1 MGRSVLRLLGWIVG
15 MVAVLL
21 LVVAGLAYTVLQT
34 QTGHDF
40 VLRTALNQA
49 PTYVNGEVRVGGL
62 RSDGLLR
69 GFVLHDVSIRDDRGR
84 PFLDADSLR
93 VRYSIMELAAGN
105 IQIRPVE
112 LWGAQVV
119 LETLHGDDQMN
130 VVRIFAQPAPD
141 EPPEVE
147 PDPPAIRLTLVE
159 LALHD
164 SELLVR
170 QPVEGDEPPARGVVE
185 TVPGVEGL
193 HQRFHFTDIQAR
205 LARADILD
213 RGREGERFE
222 VESLSFTGQIFEEVF
237 ELADLRGVVE
247 RVGTRLEMELERLWL
262 PETELAGRVGL
273 DWGDPEAGLELDVS
287 LDAPVVQLADLQWLE
302 PRIPRGE
309 GRLSLSVQGP
319 LASSRWRFTN
329 TDLQVEESRVRG
341 MVGFDLGDEFR
352 FVATEVEA
360 LPLDLDRLEPW
371 LEEPLP
377 VAGRVEGRVRMAGP
391 FRALQLSGE
400 VTYDDP
406 EAEIPPSTVDFAG
419 TLELGDEVA
428 VRDMIVTGDPLDYGT
443 LRAFAPELEVQGV
456 GRLEAELSGGLTSGI
471 ALTASLVH
479 RPTEGGVLSQVVA
492 SGTIRE
498 SDGAFELDLDGYLDP
513 LSLDGVAM
521 GLRQELPVSG
531 EVSGPVR
538 VNGFLGDLFIGTTL
552 ATEAGQLQ
560 VEGRF
565 DILEPGRRYR
575 AQGQVQEFA
584 LHRVFPD
591 LPEPTVLT
599 GSFEVDGGGIT
610 LETVDGSARL
620 DLSDVNVAGAEVEHL
635 VAALQARDGRL
646 LVDSLALRSPLG
658 RLDGRGDL
666 GLREGSAAGEVSAD
680 WEIESLAN
688 LRPMIFGDTLI
699 AVDTLSDI
707 ERMNLQMQG
716 IDPDTLPDAQAAR
729 IEGRAHGELNLRGT
743 FRDLEG
749 DGFVELTEAVYGDL
763 GLGEAR
769 ADFTGHFRRG
779 DVWGVEGRLGGERF
793 TFGEY
798 ALESGWVEVA
808 YEPEQGVFE
817 AGLRRDE
824 AQSYELAGAFARDT
838 AGVDVDLAD
847 LALDLGDVVWT
858 LDRPAQLRF
867 EGRTVETT
875 LLRLSR
881 PVMEGDAEG
890 ISSVYMEAEGTFALD
905 GESQFRVQAQGADI
919 HRLASI
925 LQIADAPRGFLDLD
939 VSIAGPYDA
948 PRMNGLFT
956 LSDFRTGE
964 TVLSRVEGTFDYS
977 EGMAH
982 TELMAEMDG
991 RRLLTAEGR
1000 VPLDLSFQT
1009 VEDRFPDRSVDATLR
1024 LDSLP
1029 AASALA
1035 FLEVLENVDGVLDGE
1050 VHVRGTTRDLRPSGR
1065 VTLRSGALSL
1075 PEQGLHMTE
1084 VAGTLDLREDGTVEV
1099 DAQARARGT
1108 AQVSGTIS
1116 LADLADPGFDLRVT
1130 ASNFQAVDRRDL
1142 TARVGGEVTLTGSYT
1157 RPRIGGRIR
1166 VDQGIIFVEEF
1177 ARTAE
1182 VVDLTDPAFFDVVDT
1197 MLVATRPALEA
1208 AQNPF
1213 IQNLRIDDV
1222 NVVIQRDFWL
1232 RSREM
1237 NVEMG
1242 GELIV
1247 TFDRPSREVLL
1258 VGTLNATRGVYS
1270 AFGRQFQ
1277 VQEGTVEFVGTPGID
1292 PALDIQAVHRLRR
1305 EGGEPLEILA
1315 NVGGT
1320 LTDLRVDLS
1329 SEAQPPIAESDL
1341 ISYLIFG
1348 RPSYALASGE
1358 TSILEGAA
1366 GAGVGVG
1373 VGAIATQL
1381 GQVVAQQFGV
1391 DYFTITQTREAG
1403 ELGAMGAI
1411 GGTFAETQI
1420 EVGQYLADNLFMAV
1434 MLRPLTGLG
1443 ARTQTQFPGARLE
1456 WRFADLW
1463 MLEAVLEDRFAR
1475 QPASGFGDLGLR
1487 LDKVLGFSIVR
1498 EWGY

>member
-1 MGRSVLRLLGWIVG
+1 MGASVLRFLGWVVG

-21 LVVAGLAYTVLQT
+21 LVAAGLTYTLLQT

-40 VLRTALNQA
+40 VLRMVLNQA
-49 PTYVNGEVRVGGL
+49 PGHVNGEVRVGGL

-69 GFVLHDVSIRDDRGR
+69 GFMLHDVSIRDTRGR
-84 PFLDADSLR
+84 PFLEADSVR
-93 VRYSIMELAAGN
+93 VRYSVTELALGN
-105 IQIRPVE
+105 IQLQPAEI
-112 LWGAQVV
+112 WGALVV
-119 LETLHGDDQMN
+119 LEMLHGDDDMN
-130 VVRIFAQPAPD
+130 VVRIFAPTDPA

-147 PDPPAIRLTLVE
+147 PDPRALTLAFRNV
-159 LALHD
+159 ALHD
-164 SELLVR
+164 SELLIR
-170 QPVEGDEPPARGVVE
+170 MPVEGDEPPARAVVE
-185 TVPGVEGL
+185 TVAGVEGL
-193 HQRFHFTDIQAR
+193 HQRFRFTGIQAR
-205 LARADILD
+205 LDRAQILHPD
-213 RGREGERFE
+213 REGERFE
-222 VESLSFTGQIFEEVF
+222 VESLSLTGQVFEETFQV
-237 ELADLRGVVE
+237 ADLRGVVE
-247 RVGTRLEMELERLWL
+247 RVGSRLEMELERLWL
-262 PETELAGRVGL
+262 PDTELAGRVALDWSDQDGGL
-273 DWGDPEAGLELDVS
+273 DLDVS
-287 LDAPVVQLADLQWLE
+287 VDAPVLQLADLQWLE
-302 PRIPRGE
+302 PRLPRGE

-319 LASSRWRFTN
+319 LDVSRWRFTN
-329 TDLQVEESRVRG
+329 TDLQVGESRLRG
-341 MVGFDLGDEFR
+341 MVGFDLGPEFS
-352 FVATEVEA
+352 FVATDVEA
-360 LPLDLDRLEPW
+360 LPLHLDRLEPW
-371 LEEPLP
+371 LDEPLP
-377 VAGRVEGRVRMAGP
+377 VAGRVEGRARMAGP
-391 FRALQLSGE
+391 FRELQLSGR

-406 EAEIPPSTVDFAG
+406 EAGIPPSTADLAG
-419 TLELGDEVA
+419 ILGLGDEVTLQ
-428 VRDMIVTGDPLDYGT
+428 DMLITLDPLDYRT
-443 LRAFAPELEVQGV
+443 LRAFAPELELQGV
-456 GRLEAELSGGLTSGI
+456 GRVEAELSGGFPGGMG
-471 ALTASLVH
+471 LTATLVH
-479 RPTEGGVLSQVVA
+479 RPVEGGARSQVTA
-492 SGTIRE
+492 SGTVRE
-498 SDGAFELDLDGYLDP
+498 VDGDLELDLDGYLEP
-513 LSLDGVAM
+513 LSLDGMAA
-521 GLRQELPVSG
+521 GFRRELPVSG
-531 EVSGPVR
+531 ELSGPVR

-552 ATEAGQLQ
+552 ATPAGQLQ
-560 VEGRF
+560 VAGNF
-565 DILEPGRRYR
+565 DMLEPGRRYR
-575 AQGQVQEFA
+575 ASGEVTEFN
-584 LHRVFPD
+584 LHRVFPEI
-591 LPEPTVLT
+591 PEPTVLT
-599 GSFEVDGGGIT
+599 GAFEVDGGGIT
-610 LETVDGSARL
+610 LETVDGLARL
-620 DLSDVNVAGAEVEHL
+620 ELVEVDVAGARVDRL
-635 VAALQARDGRL
+635 VAALQAREGRL
-646 LVDSLALRSPLG
+646 VVDSLALRSPLG

-666 GLREGSAAGEVSAD
+666 GLREDSAD
-680 WEIESLAN
+680 GAVSVDWETESLAN
-688 LRPMIFGDTLI
+688 LRPVLFGDGLI
-699 AVDTLSDI
+699 EADTLSDI

-716 IDPDTLPDAQAAR
+716 IDPDTLPDAQAAV

-749 DGFVELTEAVYGDL
+749 DGSVELAQARYGDL
-763 GLGEAR
+763 GLEQGR
-769 ADFTGHFRRG
+769 ADFTGHLRDR
-779 DVWGVEGRLGGERF
+779 DDWGVEARVAGDAF
-793 TFGEY
+793 NFGEY
-798 ALESGWVEVA
+798 ELETGWAEVT
-808 YEPEQGVFE
+808 YEPARGTFE

-824 AQSYELAGAFARDT
+824 TQSYELVGSFATDT
-838 AGVDVDLAD
+838 AGVDIELAD
-847 LALDLGDVVWT
+847 LALALDEVIWT
-858 LDRPAQLRF
+858 LDRPSQLRW

-875 LLRLSR
+875 LLRLTR
-881 PVMEGDAEG
+881 PVAEGDREG
-890 ISSVYMEAEGTFALD
+890 ITEVYMEAEGTLALD
-905 GESQFRVQAQGADI
+905 GESQFRIEAAGADI

-925 LQIADAPRGFLDLD
+925 LQIDDAPRGSLDLD
-939 VSIAGPYDA
+939 VSVRGPYDA
-948 PRMNGLFT
+948 PLMNGLFVLT
-956 LSDFRTGE
+956 DFRTGE
-964 TVLSRVEGTFDYS
+964 TVLSRMEGTFDYS
-977 EGMAH
+977 DRMAH
-982 TELMAEMDG
+982 AELVADMDG

-1000 VPLDLSFQT
+1000 MPMDLSLGQ
-1009 VEDRFPDRSVDATLR
+1009 VEDRFPDQTVDATLR

-1035 FLEVLENVDGVLDGE
+1035 FLDVLDDVDGVLDGE
-1050 VHVRGTTRDLRPSGR
+1050 IVLRGTPRELRPSGR
-1065 VTLRSGALSL
+1065 LTLRSGAFSV
-1075 PEQGLHMTE
+1075 PEQGLRLTQ
-1084 VAGTLDLREDGTVEV
+1084 VSGTLDLREDRTLEV
-1099 DAQARARGT
+1099 DARARARGE
-1108 AQVSGTIS
+1108 AQVQGTIS
-1116 LADLADPGFDLRVT
+1116 LAELADPDFDLRVT

-1142 TARVGGEVTLTGSYT
+1142 NARVGGEVTLTGSYT

-1166 VDQGIIFVEEF
+1166 VDQGVIFVEEF

-1222 NVVIQRDFWL
+1222 DVVIPRDFWL

-1258 VGTLNATRGVYS
+1258 VGTLNAIRGAYS

-1277 VQEGTVEFVGTPGID
+1277 VREGTVEFVGTPGID

-1305 EGGEPLEILA
+1305 EGGEPLDIQA

-1320 LTDLRVDLS
+1320 LTSLRVDLS

-1403 ELGAMGAI
+1403 DLGPMGGI

-1420 EVGQYLADNLFMAV
+1420 EVGQYLADNLFMAI

-1463 MLEAVLEDRFAR
+1463 MLEGVLEDRFAR

-1487 LDKVLGFSIVR
+1487 LDKVLGFSIYR